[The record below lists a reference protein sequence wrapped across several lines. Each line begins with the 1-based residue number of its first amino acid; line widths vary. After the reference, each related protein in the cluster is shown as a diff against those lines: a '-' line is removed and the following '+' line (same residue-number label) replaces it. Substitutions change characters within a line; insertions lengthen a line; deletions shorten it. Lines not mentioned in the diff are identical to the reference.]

1 MYEQHFGLK
10 KRPFRANAT
19 GTDVFVGPQ
28 IAATMAGLKKSL
40 SAGDAIASVSGPVG
54 SGKTTLV
61 TRALELIGKN
71 QKIIPVARMRL
82 DSNDVLDL
90 LLDELGIQDKPD
102 GTIQRF
108 GAFRRCLK
116 ELEDNNRRVFVTI
129 EDGVRLGTDTL
140 AEIEALTAAD
150 AGESAGAS
158 VVVMGDASLDM
169 ILGEPQLARMLQR
182 IRRRY
187 SIKALC
193 AAELRGYLRHCFRL
207 AGGDFEKV
215 FDANAAPLLHHLS
228 DGIPRIANNLVESAM
243 TAAADQDIPE
253 VSSALLAR
261 VAENEYGL
269 SAEGFDFAAP
279 SAPSAPEPAKE
290 PAAQKSET
298 VTAAADKA
306 VPQPSQDED
315 EIPELIQDTLP
326 DLKVLIPE
334 TAAEPPPVAEAA
346 AEPAPV
352 AAAAPQTAAES
363 AGDDVPAWDRD
374 PTMAELKPDLDA
386 LEQAMAVAQGSDPEP
401 SEAENQVRQEKVPDE
416 PEVIPEITL
425 DHAISQR
432 ISDNL
437 IDEPGEVSPPAADT
451 PAAPATVAK
460 TPAVKPPPKT
470 NTKADAE
477 LEKIAAELAKA
488 KSIED
493 VDDRMAETLFGEEL
507 NLIAEQFMANP
518 PSAEPA
524 NDDSDVVVAT
534 EQPATS
540 ENVAASGQATA
551 KVAVTVD
558 AQTKVKDTS
567 MTSASQ
573 RIRTVKALNAV
584 PKPVPRKSAAS
595 VAVAPPVQ
603 TAPEPTAKPPAAK
616 PPTAKPPAEKP
627 PAEKPPGAPDSIE
640 NQINTS
646 LTQTLKALDVSPP
659 VIGDDEDDEDE
670 SKGGFFSRFKR

>member
-1 MYEQHFGLK
+1 
-10 KRPFRANAT
+10 
-19 GTDVFVGPQ
+19 
-28 IAATMAGLKKSL
+28 
-40 SAGDAIASVSGPVG
+40 
-54 SGKTTLV
+54 
-61 TRALELIGKN
+61 
-71 QKIIPVARMRL
+71 
-82 DSNDVLDL
+82 
-90 LLDELGIQDKPD
+90 
-102 GTIQRF
+102 
-108 GAFRRCLK
+108 
-116 ELEDNNRRVFVTI
+116 
-129 EDGVRLGTDTL
+129 
-140 AEIEALTAAD
+140 
-150 AGESAGAS
+150 
-158 VVVMGDASLDM
+158 
-169 ILGEPQLARMLQR
+169 
-182 IRRRY
+182 
-187 SIKALC
+187 
-193 AAELRGYLRHCFRL
+193 
-207 AGGDFEKV
+207 
-215 FDANAAPLLHHLS
+215 
-228 DGIPRIANNLVESAM
+228 
-243 TAAADQDIPE
+243 
-253 VSSALLAR
+253 
-261 VAENEYGL
+261 
-269 SAEGFDFAAP
+269 
-279 SAPSAPEPAKE
+279 
-290 PAAQKSET
+290 
-298 VTAAADKA
+298 
-306 VPQPSQDED
+306 
-315 EIPELIQDTLP
+315 
-326 DLKVLIPE
+326 
-334 TAAEPPPVAEAA
+334 
-346 AEPAPV
+346 
-352 AAAAPQTAAES
+352 
-363 AGDDVPAWDRD
+363 
-374 PTMAELKPDLDA
+374 MAELKPDLDA

-460 TPAVKPPPKT
+460 TPAVKPPPRT

-488 KSIED
+488 KCIED